1 MTAFGV
7 CSEFQ
12 RLRSVLLHKPGPE
25 IGNHPNPAAIQH
37 LRPID
42 HAAMKRE
49 FAAIVEAYV
58 ALGIQVRFIDP
69 TPIGTDHTYLYNMMY
84 CRDLLFMTPRGAII
98 SRMAN
103 DTRKEEVTYAER
115 TLSANGIPILGRI
128 SAPGTFEGADA
139 LWISERLVA
148 IGVGNRTDSH
158 AFEQLQSLLA
168 GIKVEAVA
176 LPSYQAST
184 QHLLGSVQIVDG
196 DLALVRHEIVDAR
209 VEPFLKEHGFRVIPV
224 PENQEVRSRQAMNIV
239 TIAPG
244 TIIMTAGCPE
254 TRTLYEKA
262 GLTVAAE
269 ISIDQLI
276 NGAGGL
282 ACATGILAR
291 KE

>member
-1 MTAFGV
+1 MTSFGV

-12 RLRSVLLHKPGPE
+12 RLRSVLLHRPGPE
-25 IGNHPNPAAIQH
+25 IGNHPDPAAIQH

-42 HAAMKRE
+42 HATMERE
-49 FAAIVEAYV
+49 FDTLIEAYV
-58 ALGIQVRFIDP
+58 ALGIQVRLIDP
-69 TPIGTDHTYLYNMMY
+69 TPIGSDHAYLYNMMY
-84 CRDLLFMTPRGAII
+84 CRDLLFMTPQGAII

-103 DTRKEEVTYAER
+103 DTRKEEVAYAER
-115 TLSANGIPILGRI
+115 TLSANGIPILGRV

-139 LWISERLVA
+139 LWINERLVA
-148 IGVGNRTDSH
+148 VGVGNRTDMH
-158 AFEQLQSLLA
+158 AFDQLRSLLA
-168 GIKVEAVA
+168 RIDVAAVA
-176 LPSYQAST
+176 VPSVQTKT

-196 DLALVRHEIVDAR
+196 DLALVRHEIVDTR
-209 VEPFLKEHGFRVIPV
+209 VEPFLKEHGFRVVPV
-224 PENQEVRSRQAMNIV
+224 PENHEVRSRQAMNIV
-239 TIAPG
+239 TTAPG
-244 TIIMTAGCPE
+244 TIVMAAGCPE

-269 ISIDQLI
+269 IAIDQLI